1 MKVQNTPVQS
11 TVFALSYKEQIRY
24 QPKNYLYKRGNVMY
38 GNETY

>member
-24 QPKNYLYKRGNVMY
+24 QPKIIYIKGAIYVWQ
-38 GNETY
+38 